1 VKFWTEA
8 DKLRDKLNLHAR
20 GELYSNYSLMPIS
33 WFRVGGCAEI
43 LFVPKDEED
52 LKYFLSRKPEDIPI
66 TIIGGASNLLIR
78 DYGIPGIVIILGK
91 AFNYINLI
99 EDKRINIGASVPNK
113 KISNFAL
120 KNNLQGFSFLNTIP
134 GTLGGSIKMNAGA
147 YGSEIKDIL
156 YSIKFIDTS
165 GTIKKKS
172 ISDIKYE
179 YRTTDISDKM
189 ICVSSIL
196 EGGFAGK
203 DDIKQEIEKF
213 KLLRNTTQPI
223 KERTGGSTFKNT
235 ENKKAW
241 ELIRDAECDKL
252 VIGGAM
258 ISQRHS
264 NFIINKGNAS
274 AYDIELLGETI
285 IERVKKKTGIKLEW
299 EIKRMGLGPEV
310 TL

>member
-1 VKFWTEA
+1 MKFWAKA
-8 DKLRDKLNLHAR
+8 DKLRDKLNLLVR
-20 GELYSNYSLMPIS
+20 GELYSNYSLMQIS

-52 LKYFLSRKPEDIPI
+52 LKYFLSRKPEEIPI
-66 TIIGGASNLLIR
+66 TVIGGASNLLIR

-91 AFNYINLI
+91 AFNYTNLI
-99 EDKRINIGASVPNK
+99 DDKKINIGASVPNK

-134 GTLGGSIKMNAGA
+134 GTLGGSIKMNAGS

-156 YSIKFIDTS
+156 HSTKFIDTS
-165 GTIKKKS
+165 GNVYKKS
-172 ISDIKYE
+172 IADIKYE
-179 YRTTDISDKM
+179 YRKTDISDKM

-196 EGGFAGK
+196 EGRIASK
-203 DDIKQEIEKF
+203 DDIKREIEEF
-213 KLLRNTTQPI
+213 KLLRNKTQPI
-223 KERTGGSTFKNT
+223 RERTGGSTFKNT
-235 ENKKAW
+235 KNSKAW
-241 ELIRDAECDKL
+241 ELIREAECDKL
-252 VIGGAM
+252 SIGGAL

-285 IERVKKKTGIKLEW
+285 IARVKKKTGIKLEW
-299 EIKRMGLGPEV
+299 EIKRMGLGPKV
-310 TL
+310 IL